1 MASPTN
7 FTNSCNSWRKAH
19 LCNPKCMFEKFK
31 ECHKRMHVLLC
42 LGSIFMVVLSLFFIF
57 KIRNLGREYGY
68 IGRAPLTQYTIS
80 IDGEGKVTATPDVA
94 VVSLGV
100 QSDAKMV
107 KDAQAD
113 NSKKMNDI
121 VKAVKDAGV
130 KDADIQ
136 TTNYNI
142 YPKYSYDQNRGT
154 SDIIGYTVS
163 QSVTVKVRDLDKV
176 GGILFKAGELG
187 ANQVGG
193 VQFTVDNPESLKV
206 QAREKAINNAREK
219 ANVLFD
225 KLGLKPGRIVSF
237 NESGNGAYPIYAKEM
252 SAYGMGGG
260 APAPSI
266 ETGSLDI
273 TVNVSLTFEIK

>member
-1 MASPTN
+1 
-7 FTNSCNSWRKAH
+7 
-19 LCNPKCMFEKFK
+19 MFDKLK
-31 ECHKRMHVLLC
+31 ECHKKMHFLAGLAAVFVIILA
-42 LGSIFMVVLSLFFIF
+42 VFFVF
-57 KIRNLGREYGY
+57 KIRNAAREYGY
-68 IGRAPLTQYTIS
+68 IGRAPLTQYTIT
-80 IDGEGKVTATPDVA
+80 IDGDGKVTATPDVA

-100 QSDAKMV
+100 QSDAKLV

-121 VKAVKDAGV
+121 VKAVKAAGV

-154 SDIIGYTVS
+154 SEIIGYTVS
-163 QSVTVKVRDLDKV
+163 QSVTVKVRNLDSV

-206 QAREKAINNAREK
+206 QAREKAIENARTK

-237 NESGNGAYPIYAKEM
+237 NESGAGTPIYMKD
-252 SAYGMGGG
+252 AYGMGGG
-260 APAPSI
+260 VASAPMPSI

-273 TVNVSLTFEIK
+273 TVDVSLTFEIK

>member
-1 MASPTN
+1 
-7 FTNSCNSWRKAH
+7 
-19 LCNPKCMFEKFK
+19 
-31 ECHKRMHVLLC
+31 MHILAC
-42 LGSIFMVVLSLFFIF
+42 LAGVFVIILSLFFIF
-57 KIRNLGREYGY
+57 KIKNVAREYGY
-68 IGRAPLTQYTIS
+68 IGRAPLTQYTIT

-100 QSDAKMV
+100 QSDAKTV
-107 KDAQAD
+107 KAAQGD

-121 VKAVKDAGV
+121 VSAVKATSV

-136 TTNYNI
+136 TTPYNI
-142 YPKYSYDQNRGT
+142 YPKYNYDKNTGA
-154 SDIIGYTVS
+154 SNIVGYTVS
-163 QSVTVKVRDLDKV
+163 QSVTVKVRNLDSV

-193 VQFTVDNPESLKV
+193 VQFTVDNPENLKV
-206 QAREKAINNAREK
+206 QAREKAIENARTK

-225 KLGLKPGRIVSF
+225 KLGLKPGRIVSY
-237 NESGNGAYPIYAKEM
+237 NESGPGSVYPVYMKEA
-252 SAYGMGGG
+252 AYGMGGG

-273 TVNVSLTFEIK
+273 TVDVSLTFEIK